1 MGYAYRR
8 KVEAYARCS
17 QVTGRAVKQLAEVIS
32 RNLER
37 LQEVSERCKV
47 MTRLTETQLSYF
59 SASHNAT
66 IKTMETLAGA
76 SVTPDKSSTAFVS
89 GILYFIQILSSFNP
103 SGYASLLFVSKPRT
117 LKT

>member
-1 MGYAYRR
+1 MFTGCAVGYAYRR

-59 SASHNAT
+59 STSHNAT

-76 SVTPDKSSTAFVS
+76 SVTPDKSSAAFVS
-89 GILYFIQILSSFNP
+89 GILVHSNIYQASIQVL
-103 SGYASLLFVSKPRT
+103 G
-117 LKT
+117 